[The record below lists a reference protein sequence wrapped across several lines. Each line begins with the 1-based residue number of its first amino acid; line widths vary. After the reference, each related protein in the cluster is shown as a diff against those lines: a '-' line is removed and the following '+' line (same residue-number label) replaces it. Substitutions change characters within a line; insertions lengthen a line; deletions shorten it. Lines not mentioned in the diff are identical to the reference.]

1 MPGSLALPG
10 NQGGPYGNG
19 PISSSPSYGAPP
31 PGMYG
36 ASSSNGPGGA
46 PAGGGASWMGSST
59 PTSYQGAGGTPAT
72 PASSYSAPPLNI
84 QTQQNPQ
91 LQALQG
97 DYSKLRAG
105 LAAGSD
111 QDATNTLQRQ
121 RDLTSGM
128 AQEAG
133 QNAQFRM
140 GPGSGAQRE
149 ATKGVYAQGAANLS
163 GLNANLAS
171 DARNKQL
178 NALNSQTGAAQ
189 GAAQV
194 DQAQQNFALNQW
206 QAQQSASQA
215 QAQLAALQQQNGF
228 QNQLSLANLVGNFY
242 SGY

>member
-1 MPGSLALPG
+1 MAAGIRVSFGS
-10 NQGGPYGNG
+10 GNG
-19 PISSSPSYGAPP
+19 GGSYVPPQGVGTGGFGGGYPST
-31 PGMYG
+31 
-36 ASSSNGPGGA
+36 SSNGPGGA
-46 PAGGGASWMGSST
+46 PSGGGSSWMGSST
-59 PTSYQGAGGTPAT
+59 PTSYQGAASTPAT
-72 PASSYSAPPLNI
+72 PASSYTPGPMNI

-91 LQALQG
+91 LEALQG
-97 DYSKLRAG
+97 EYAKYRSG

-133 QNAQFRM
+133 QNAAFRM
-140 GPGSGAQRE
+140 GPDSGAQGE
-149 ATKGVYAQGAANLS
+149 ATKNVWSQGAANLS

-189 GAAQV
+189 GAAQI

-228 QNQLSLANLVGNFY
+228 QNQMSLANLAGSFY